1 MLPRHLKSPF
11 AAALRRLLRPAV
23 RQMIAAGLTYPTF
36 AQMMKQL
43 FVEVAQEDF
52 ALPFKRQTDS
62 RLALVTG
69 ISRKE
74 ISELRRRQ
82 RGAAGPSEVEESL
95 VTHVIGRWMAGPP
108 YATPDG
114 IPRRLRYESADPHAV
129 TFARLVRELGA
140 DIPVRAVLDE
150 LLHIG
155 SAALLADDEV
165 ELRREVH
172 IPAADSEGKLVLLGS
187 DTAELFSTI
196 IHNIE
201 HGDSPWLQ
209 RKVVYDNIGG
219 DALPVLQ
226 EEARHA
232 GLDFIRRA
240 NALLASYDRD
250 RRSDAPA
257 GHRSRVVVG
266 VYYFEEP
273 VVASEPPDDAPVDD
287 APPSQ
292 RTAVQEHAVEGQ
304 PRRAPGRIR
313 RKS

>member
-1 MLPRHLKSPF
+1 MLPRQMKSQL
-11 AAALRRLLRPAV
+11 AAAIRRLLRPVV
-23 RQMIAAGLTYPTF
+23 RQMIASGLTYPH
-36 AQMMKQL
+36 ADQILKQL
-43 FVEVAQEDF
+43 FLAVAEEDF
-52 ALPFKRQTDS
+52 ALPYKRQTDS

-74 ISELRRRQ
+74 ISQLRRR
-82 RGAAGPSEVEESL
+82 RHSAAGTPEVEESV

-114 IPRRLRYESADPHAV
+114 IPRRLRYEAADAKVPS
-129 TFARLVRELGA
+129 FARLVRELSS

-155 SAALLADDEV
+155 SAALLPDGDV

-187 DTAELFSTI
+187 DPAELFSTI
-196 IHNIE
+196 THNIE
-201 HGDSPWLQ
+201 HGEAPWLQ

-226 EEARHA
+226 DETRQA
-232 GLDFIRRA
+232 GLDFVRRA

-250 RRSDAPA
+250 RHPDAPA
-257 GHRSRVVVG
+257 GRRTRVVVG

-273 VVASEPPDDAPVDD
+273 VAESEPTDDKPDTQPARP
-287 APPSQ
+287 
-292 RTAVQEHAVEGQ
+292 RT
-304 PRRAPGRIR
+304 PGRIR

>member
-1 MLPRHLKSPF
+1 MLSRQLKSQF
-11 AAALRRLLRPAV
+11 ASAIGRLLRPVV
-23 RQMIAAGLTYPTF
+23 RQLIASGLTYPTF
-36 AQMMKQL
+36 NQMVKRL
-43 FVEVAQEDF
+43 YLEVAEDDF

-74 ISELRRRQ
+74 ISQLRRR
-82 RGAAGPSEVEESL
+82 RHGTAGMPEVEESV

-114 IPRRLRYESADPHAV
+114 IPRRLRYEASDPKVAS
-129 TFARLVRELGA
+129 FARLVHELGL

-155 SAALLADDEV
+155 SAALLPDGDV

-187 DTAELFSTI
+187 DPAELFSTI
-196 IHNIE
+196 VHNVE
-201 HGDSPWLQ
+201 HGEAPWLQ
-209 RKVVYDNIGG
+209 RKVVYDNIGA
-219 DALPVLQ
+219 DALVALR
-226 EEARHA
+226 EEARQA
-232 GLDFIRRA
+232 GLDFVRRA

-250 RRSDAPA
+250 RNSAAPA
-257 GHRSRVVVG
+257 GRRSRVVVG

-273 VVASEPPDDAPVDD
+273 LVVAEEPDAARDHPTPR
-287 APPSQ
+287 PP
-292 RTAVQEHAVEGQ
+292 
-304 PRRAPGRIR
+304 APGRIR